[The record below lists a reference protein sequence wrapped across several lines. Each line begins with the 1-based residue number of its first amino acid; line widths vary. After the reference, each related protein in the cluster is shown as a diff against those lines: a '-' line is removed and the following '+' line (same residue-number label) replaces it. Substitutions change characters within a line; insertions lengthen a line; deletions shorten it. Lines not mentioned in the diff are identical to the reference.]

1 MNHLV
6 VTIGCEYGAGG
17 PQIGKMLAE
26 ALNIEYYD
34 RDLIDKVVD
43 QLGVDKE
50 LVKEADTKANV
61 KYSFETSLGP
71 RYANLTNRVI
81 YTQYE
86 VLHNMAEKS
95 SCVIIGRSA
104 NYILK
109 DRDDVLNFFIYAPKD
124 VRIGSIMEQDH
135 VSSDKA
141 EAEIDYY
148 DEMNHSR
155 HKYITGTYRG
165 DRRGRD
171 LMIDSSRLG
180 WEKTAKYLLMFIEM
194 LHE

>member
-17 PQIGKMLAE
+17 PQIGKMLAK

-135 VSSDKA
+135 VSRDKA

>member
-17 PQIGKMLAE
+17 PQIGRMLAE

-135 VSSDKA
+135 VSRDKA